1 MNFNIKVDFKH
12 GKYIRNMSHPELIK
26 SVELTATNSEARNE
40 RTFCRSSRREAV
52 DKYRGEL
59 VHLLCQGDKLKT
71 LRHGTRSSVEWEQ
84 SANLMR
90 EQVGAADEWLRA
102 TGNSESLLEAK
113 AERKEAPENIAAV
126 AAWENDEKEGQ
137 RRMDQITAA
146 MESTDFTVALQ
157 RNRLILKIQR
167 AEKTT
172 EALRRWCDDSQ
183 LSRES
188 RIRLEELS
196 IDLDA
201 AIITAAE
208 SLNLQESSFVSGL
221 TKGIKKDMS
230 RDSVQNNNMVSSGKE
245 ELPIC
250 AEPLST
256 TSNVVLRREQHE
268 TLGASTHKPFDLM
281 KDGGDLIS
289 AILGQKAEDQIPNF
303 RGGAAEY
310 PAWEEAIAPI
320 RYCSFRQP
328 IMKFNAIKKSLSG
341 EALEIVKWIGLD
353 QPDPVEALV
362 DALKK
367 EYGRPEIV
375 IRAQEVRLEK
385 LASPKE
391 DDYPTLRNFVIA
403 VKSIIAT
410 MKAHGY
416 DVEKNP
422 QFTRQL
428 ERKLN
433 WVLVKRWCQ
442 KRNGDTPNH
451 LLDFLEKE
459 AEILQKAH
467 LLKPDVI
474 TGQRTPQ
481 KSSVQRP
488 VGASSAAGSETGGVK
503 CPKCGKNHLLE
514 KCVKF
519 TSLSVGARFAEAK
532 RLGVHYRCLTKH
544 KGNETCP
551 IPANEQQCPE
561 DRSCRYCHHPLLHH
575 QRRTKEEESSASD
588 QMEKSYICND
598 SAHHLELLKV
608 FLRGPRKTI
617 LTTALIDSGCSR
629 TFVDEDL
636 AKDLGLKVKTAAMIL
651 QGIHGAKNVEA
662 ARVSLDIAGLT
673 REWYSVSNATTLKK
687 LRIPGG
693 EVKWAEWAKDQ
704 PKFAKLPLENVSYA
718 DVRILLGQDV
728 KELTENVCTTKVK
741 SDDKK
746 YVAYRCKLGWTISGP
761 RLPSDKEAVMYCCI
775 INDEVDHGT
784 ALLQEFRNF
793 NSLEGLGIT
802 DKSIGLSRHETE
814 DLEHMQNG
822 TVVLSDGRFQ
832 IPMLWKWPGGVPPSE
847 EQAKRRLISLRKKLR
862 LNPRLGELKRRHWFL
877 PHFAVFHPDKAD
889 KCRRV
894 LDAAARNGGVSLNSL
909 LNTGPNLI
917 TSLLGVLVRF
927 RCGRIA
933 VNADVKEMFSQVAV
947 PPADSDMLAFLWTS
961 SVDREPDVYVNQR
974 HVFGATCSPAVANFA
989 LREAVKRKDAG
1000 IAQIVNEAFY
1010 MDDLYW
1016 SDDNEDVVIQRS
1028 HELKTA
1034 FREACFEL
1042 SKWVSNSRKVIETWP
1057 MEERAS
1063 VVKELAG
1070 MDNIQLPKVKALGVA
1085 WDCEQ
1090 DSLTFA
1096 CRRQGEKAKTLS
1108 EVLSI
1113 LTSVFDPLGIVG
1125 PFVLK
1130 EEWEARWQQWAGD
1143 VKVVA
1148 TVSIPRW
1155 YGIDRG
1161 KPSTMHVFVD
1171 AATVGYGS
1179 VAYLAQGMTT
1189 AFVAAKSRVVNPLK
1203 TTTVPRLE
1211 LQAFIVGVRL
1221 ADTLLKELENRLV
1234 IGRVVFWSDSLVVLY
1249 WINSDENRYLPFV
1262 SNRLR
1267 EINETLQSC
1276 RFKDRHVEVRYVPSK
1291 ENPADLISRG
1301 MDATGL
1307 IKRFDFWTAGPK
1319 FLKREEEW
1327 PETKVKPPDN
1337 DLELRPKAIAFFV
1350 GSNSADADKCS
1361 TVAEFLKQRL
1371 GKDTLN
1377 CEDFDREEKKIIKE
1391 AQMEDFRAEISACNK
1406 ASGRSHIPRSGALQ
1420 RKQVFL
1426 DQDGILRVATRL
1438 TNAEFLSEEMKNPIV
1453 MPRKHPVTRLVI
1465 RSTQRCWAPWCQQYQ
1480 VPTAP
1485 LHLNRLQ
1492 YRGFPFVMCGMDF
1505 FGPFVISRKQKRWG
1519 LIFMCLTTR
1528 AIHLEDCVST
1538 NVESFLL
1545 ALERFIQ
1552 RRGKPQSIR
1561 SDQGTSFVKAAKEQ
1575 DKSVKAL
1582 AEELE
1587 CQVQDKWRIDFK
1599 FNPPGAPHW
1608 ENPDVNR
1615 RTVAGHHQEAFK
1627 TLIVRV
1633 EGILNRRPITIDEN
1647 GYSVCPMDIVSPGNK
1662 ESQGFPTEA
1671 STLEVWRQV
1680 RQAAQ
1685 RFWKRWYQLYLASL
1699 SADRNHGG
1707 KGRIH
1712 IRSGDT
1718 VLLKEG
1724 SNPLVDSY
1732 VTAKVV
1738 DVFRPNDGYVRSA
1751 MLKTANGKEVGRDIR
1766 PISIMEGPALERM
1779 KMPVVP
1785 PTSGGVSHPELVKS
1799 VELTTRSSEARN
1811 ESNLMQI

>member
-1 MNFNIKVDFKH
+1 M
-12 GKYIRNMSHPELIK
+12 
-26 SVELTATNSEARNE
+26 
-40 RTFCRSSRREAV
+40 
-52 DKYRGEL
+52 
-59 VHLLCQGDKLKT
+59 
-71 LRHGTRSSVEWEQ
+71 
-84 SANLMR
+84 
-90 EQVGAADEWLRA
+90 
-102 TGNSESLLEAK
+102 
-113 AERKEAPENIAAV
+113 
-126 AAWENDEKEGQ
+126 
-137 RRMDQITAA
+137 
-146 MESTDFTVALQ
+146 
-157 RNRLILKIQR
+157 
-167 AEKTT
+167 
-172 EALRRWCDDSQ
+172 
-183 LSRES
+183 
-188 RIRLEELS
+188 
-196 IDLDA
+196 
-201 AIITAAE
+201 
-208 SLNLQESSFVSGL
+208 
-221 TKGIKKDMS
+221 
-230 RDSVQNNNMVSSGKE
+230 
-245 ELPIC
+245 
-250 AEPLST
+250 
-256 TSNVVLRREQHE
+256 
-268 TLGASTHKPFDLM
+268 
-281 KDGGDLIS
+281 
-289 AILGQKAEDQIPNF
+289 
-303 RGGAAEY
+303 
-310 PAWEEAIAPI
+310 
-320 RYCSFRQP
+320 
-328 IMKFNAIKKSLSG
+328 
-341 EALEIVKWIGLD
+341 
-353 QPDPVEALV
+353 
-362 DALKK
+362 
-367 EYGRPEIV
+367 
-375 IRAQEVRLEK
+375 
-385 LASPKE
+385 
-391 DDYPTLRNFVIA
+391 
-403 VKSIIAT
+403 
-410 MKAHGY
+410 
-416 DVEKNP
+416 
-422 QFTRQL
+422 
-428 ERKLN
+428 
-433 WVLVKRWCQ
+433 
-442 KRNGDTPNH
+442 
-451 LLDFLEKE
+451 
-459 AEILQKAH
+459 
-467 LLKPDVI
+467 
-474 TGQRTPQ
+474 
-481 KSSVQRP
+481 
-488 VGASSAAGSETGGVK
+488 
-503 CPKCGKNHLLE
+503 LE

-636 AKDLGLKVKTAAMIL
+636 AKDLGLKVKTAAIIL

-693 EVKWAEWAKDQ
+693 EVKWADWAKDQ

-746 YVAYRCKLGWTISGP
+746 YVAYRCKLSWTISGP

-775 INDEVDHGT
+775 INDEIDHGT

-832 IPMLWKWPGGVPPSE
+832 IPMLWKWSGGVPPSE
-847 EQAKRRLISLRKKLR
+847 EQAKRRLISLQKKLR
-862 LNPRLGELKRRHWFL
+862 LNPRLGELYEKSIQDDEAKGYIRRLSPIEAADLRKRRHWFL

-989 LREAVKRKDAG
+989 LREAAKRKDAA

-1085 WDCEQ
+1085 WDCGK

-1130 EEWEARWQQWAGD
+1130 GKLIMQAIWRVHPEWKAPLSEEWEARWQQWASD

-1189 AFVAAKSRVVNPLK
+1189 AFVAARSRVVNPLK

-1221 ADTLLKELENRLV
+1221 ADTLLKELETRLV

-1276 RFKDRHVEVRYVPSK
+1276 QFKDRHVEVRYVPSK

-1307 IKRFDFWTAGPK
+1307 IKRFDFWTTGPK

-1377 CEDFDREEKKIIKE
+1377 CEDFDREEKKIIKD
-1391 AQMEDFRAEISACNK
+1391 AQMEDFGAEIAACNK
-1406 ASGRSHIPRSGALQ
+1406 ASGRSYIPRSGALQ

-1426 DQDGILRVATRL
+1426 DQNGILRVVTRL

-1465 RSTQRCWAPWCQQYQ
+1465 RSTHND
-1480 VPTAP
+1480 VG
-1485 LHLNRLQ
+1485 HLGVN
-1492 YRGFPFVMCGMDF
+1492 
-1505 FGPFVISRKQKRWG
+1505 S
-1519 LIFMCLTTR
+1519 TR
-1528 AIHLEDCVST
+1528 ADSAFLHFIIHDYLINIKHEMLT
-1538 NVESFLL
+1538 FAQIES
-1545 ALERFIQ
+1545 A
-1552 RRGKPQSIR
+1552 SINQETVNSLR
-1561 SDQGTSFVKAAKEQ
+1561 AVYLINK
-1575 DKSVKAL
+1575 
-1582 AEELE
+1582 
-1587 CQVQDKWRIDFK
+1587 IDY
-1599 FNPPGAPHW
+1599 
-1608 ENPDVNR
+1608 D
-1615 RTVAGHHQEAFK
+1615 
-1627 TLIVRV
+1627 
-1633 EGILNRRPITIDEN
+1633 
-1647 GYSVCPMDIVSPGNK
+1647 Y
-1662 ESQGFPTEA
+1662 
-1671 STLEVWRQV
+1671 
-1680 RQAAQ
+1680 
-1685 RFWKRWYQLYLASL
+1685 
-1699 SADRNHGG
+1699 
-1707 KGRIH
+1707 
-1712 IRSGDT
+1712 
-1718 VLLKEG
+1718 
-1724 SNPLVDSY
+1724 
-1732 VTAKVV
+1732 
-1738 DVFRPNDGYVRSA
+1738 
-1751 MLKTANGKEVGRDIR
+1751 
-1766 PISIMEGPALERM
+1766 
-1779 KMPVVP
+1779 
-1785 PTSGGVSHPELVKS
+1785 
-1799 VELTTRSSEARN
+1799 
-1811 ESNLMQI
+1811 

>member
-1 MNFNIKVDFKH
+1 
-12 GKYIRNMSHPELIK
+12 MS
-26 SVELTATNSEARNE
+26 
-40 RTFCRSSRREAV
+40 AV
-52 DKYRGEL
+52 AGSFDGF
-59 VHLLCQGDKLKT
+59 
-71 LRHGTRSSVEWEQ
+71 S
-84 SANLMR
+84 
-90 EQVGAADEWLRA
+90 RA
-102 TGNSESLLEAK
+102 TGDSESLLEAK
-113 AERKEAPENIAAV
+113 PERKEAPENIAAV
-126 AAWENDEKEGQ
+126 AAWENVEKEGH
-137 RRMDQITAA
+137 RRLNQITAA

-157 RNRLILKIQR
+157 RNRLILQIQR
-167 AEKTT
+167 AEKTA
-172 EALRRWCDDSQ
+172 ESLRRWCDDSQ

-256 TSNVVLRREQHE
+256 TSNVVLQREQRE

-289 AILGQKAEDQIPNF
+289 VILGQKAEDQIPNF

-422 QFTRQL
+422 QLTRQL

-459 AEILQKAH
+459 VEILQKAH

-481 KSSVQRP
+481 VVKAKERAFIGVGNVEKKSSVQRP
-488 VGASSAAGSETGGVK
+488 VGASSAAGT
-503 CPKCGKNHLLE
+503 
-514 KCVKF
+514 
-519 TSLSVGARFAEAK
+519 
-532 RLGVHYRCLTKH
+532 
-544 KGNETCP
+544 
-551 IPANEQQCPE
+551 NEQQCPE

-588 QMEKSYICND
+588 QTEKSYICND

-608 FLRGPRKTI
+608 FLRCPRKTI

-662 ARVSLDIAGLT
+662 AR
-673 REWYSVSNATTLKK
+673 K

-693 EVKWAEWAKDQ
+693 EVKWADWAKDQ

-728 KELTENVCTTKVK
+728 KELTENVCTMKVK

-746 YVAYRCKLGWTISGP
+746 YAAYRCKLGWTISGP
-761 RLPSDKEAVMYCCI
+761 RLPSDMEAVMYCCN

-802 DKSIGLSRHETE
+802 DKSIGLSRRETE

-832 IPMLWKWPGGVPPSE
+832 IPMLWKCPGGVPPSE
-847 EQAKRRLISLRKKLR
+847 EQAKRRLISLQKKLR
-862 LNPRLGELKRRHWFL
+862 LNPRLGELYEKSIQDDKAKGYIRRLSPMEAADLRKRRHWFL

-989 LREAVKRKDAG
+989 LREAVKRKDAA

-1028 HELKTA
+1028 QELKTA

-1057 MEERAS
+1057 MKERACWNGQHP
-1063 VVKELAG
+1063 VTK
-1070 MDNIQLPKVKALGVA
+1070 
-1085 WDCEQ
+1085 
-1090 DSLTFA
+1090 
-1096 CRRQGEKAKTLS
+1096 
-1108 EVLSI
+1108 
-1113 LTSVFDPLGIVG
+1113 
-1125 PFVLK
+1125 
-1130 EEWEARWQQWAGD
+1130 
-1143 VKVVA
+1143 A
-1148 TVSIPRW
+1148 TVSE
-1155 YGIDRG
+1155 
-1161 KPSTMHVFVD
+1161 KST
-1171 AATVGYGS
+1171 
-1179 VAYLAQGMTT
+1179 
-1189 AFVAAKSRVVNPLK
+1189 K
-1203 TTTVPRLE
+1203 
-1211 LQAFIVGVRL
+1211 
-1221 ADTLLKELENRLV
+1221 
-1234 IGRVVFWSDSLVVLY
+1234 
-1249 WINSDENRYLPFV
+1249 
-1262 SNRLR
+1262 
-1267 EINETLQSC
+1267 LQSC
-1276 RFKDRHVEVRYVPSK
+1276 RFKDRHVRYVPSK

-1307 IKRFDFWTAGPK
+1307 IKRFDFWTTGPK

-1377 CEDFDREEKKIIKE
+1377 CEDFDREENIIKE
-1391 AQMEDFRAEISACNK
+1391 AQMEDFGAEISACNK
-1406 ASGRSHIPRSGALQ
+1406 ASGRSHIPKSGALQ

-1465 RSTQRCWAPWCQQYQ
+1465 RSTHNDVGHLGVNSTRAELGRRFFIPKCISTVKHEIYKCKVCRTHRPIAVQ

-1485 LHLNRLQ
+1485 LHVNRLQ

-1552 RRGKPQSIR
+1552 RRVKPQSIR

-1608 ENPDVNR
+1608 GGSWERMVQEIKKILMS
-1615 RTVAGHHQEAFK
+1615 TVESVAGLHQEAFR

-1647 GYSVCPMDIVSPGNK
+1647 GHSVCPMDIVSPGNK
-1662 ESQGFPTEA
+1662 ETQGFPTEA
-1671 STLEVWRQV
+1671 STLEVLRQV

-1685 RFWKRWYQLYLASL
+1685 RFWKRWYQFYLASL

-1707 KGRIH
+1707 KGQID

-1732 VTAKVV
+1732 ITAKVV
-1738 DVFRPNDGYVRSA
+1738 EVFRSNDGYVRSA
-1751 MLKTANGKEVGRDIR
+1751 MLKTGNGKEVVRDIR
-1766 PISIMEGPALERM
+1766 RISIMEGPALERM

-1785 PTSGGVSHPELVKS
+1785 PVSGGVSHPELVKS
-1799 VELTTRSSEARN
+1799 IELTTRSSEARN
-1811 ESNLMQI
+1811 GSNFMQK

>member
-1 MNFNIKVDFKH
+1 
-12 GKYIRNMSHPELIK
+12 
-26 SVELTATNSEARNE
+26 
-40 RTFCRSSRREAV
+40 
-52 DKYRGEL
+52 
-59 VHLLCQGDKLKT
+59 
-71 LRHGTRSSVEWEQ
+71 
-84 SANLMR
+84 
-90 EQVGAADEWLRA
+90 
-102 TGNSESLLEAK
+102 
-113 AERKEAPENIAAV
+113 
-126 AAWENDEKEGQ
+126 
-137 RRMDQITAA
+137 
-146 MESTDFTVALQ
+146 
-157 RNRLILKIQR
+157 
-167 AEKTT
+167 
-172 EALRRWCDDSQ
+172 
-183 LSRES
+183 
-188 RIRLEELS
+188 
-196 IDLDA
+196 
-201 AIITAAE
+201 
-208 SLNLQESSFVSGL
+208 
-221 TKGIKKDMS
+221 MS

-250 AEPLST
+250 AEPLPT
-256 TSNVVLRREQHE
+256 TSNVLQREQHE

-353 QPDPVEALV
+353 QPDPVETLV

-367 EYGRPEIV
+367 EYGRQEIV

-391 DDYPTLRNFVIA
+391 DDYPTQKFCDCCEEHHSNNE
-403 VKSIIAT
+403 S
-410 MKAHGY
+410 
-416 DVEKNP
+416 
-422 QFTRQL
+422 TRY
-428 ERKLN
+428 
-433 WVLVKRWCQ
+433 W
-442 KRNGDTPNH
+442 
-451 LLDFLEKE
+451 
-459 AEILQKAH
+459 
-467 LLKPDVI
+467 
-474 TGQRTPQ
+474 
-481 KSSVQRP
+481 
-488 VGASSAAGSETGGVK
+488 
-503 CPKCGKNHLLE
+503 
-514 KCVKF
+514 
-519 TSLSVGARFAEAK
+519 
-532 RLGVHYRCLTKH
+532 
-544 KGNETCP
+544 
-551 IPANEQQCPE
+551 
-561 DRSCRYCHHPLLHH
+561 HHPLLHH

-588 QMEKSYICND
+588 QTEKSYICND

-651 QGIHGAKNVEA
+651 QGFHGAKNVEA

-693 EVKWAEWAKDQ
+693 EVKWADWAKDQ

-728 KELTENVCTTKVK
+728 KELTENVCTMKVK

-746 YVAYRCKLGWTISGP
+746 YAAYRCKLGWTISGP

-775 INDEVDHGT
+775 INNEVDHGT
-784 ALLQEFRNF
+784 VLLQEFRNF

-802 DKSIGLSRHETE
+802 DKSIGLSRRETD

-822 TVVLSDGRFQ
+822 TVVFSDGRFQ
-832 IPMLWKWPGGVPPSE
+832 IPMLWKCPGGVPPSE
-847 EQAKRRLISLRKKLR
+847 EQAKRRLISLQKKLR
-862 LNPRLGELKRRHWFL
+862 LNPRLGELYEKSIQDDKAKGYIRRLSPMEAADLRKRRHWFL

-917 TSLLGVLVRF
+917 TLLLGVLVRF

-961 SVDREPDVYVNQR
+961 SVHREPDVYVNQR

-989 LREAVKRKDAG
+989 LREAVKRKDAA

-1028 HELKTA
+1028 QELKTA

-1057 MEERAS
+1057 MKERACW
-1063 VVKELAG
+1063 
-1070 MDNIQLPKVKALGVA
+1070 N
-1085 WDCEQ
+1085 
-1090 DSLTFA
+1090 
-1096 CRRQGEKAKTLS
+1096 RQHPVTK
-1108 EVLSI
+1108 
-1113 LTSVFDPLGIVG
+1113 
-1125 PFVLK
+1125 
-1130 EEWEARWQQWAGD
+1130 
-1143 VKVVA
+1143 
-1148 TVSIPRW
+1148 
-1155 YGIDRG
+1155 
-1161 KPSTMHVFVD
+1161 
-1171 AATVGYGS
+1171 ATVGYES

-1307 IKRFDFWTAGPK
+1307 IKRFDFWTTGPK

-1361 TVAEFLKQRL
+1361 TVAEFLKQRQ

-1391 AQMEDFRAEISACNK
+1391 
-1406 ASGRSHIPRSGALQ
+1406 
-1420 RKQVFL
+1420 
-1426 DQDGILRVATRL
+1426 
-1438 TNAEFLSEEMKNPIV
+1438 
-1453 MPRKHPVTRLVI
+1453 
-1465 RSTQRCWAPWCQQYQ
+1465 
-1480 VPTAP
+1480 
-1485 LHLNRLQ
+1485 
-1492 YRGFPFVMCGMDF
+1492 
-1505 FGPFVISRKQKRWG
+1505 
-1519 LIFMCLTTR
+1519 
-1528 AIHLEDCVST
+1528 
-1538 NVESFLL
+1538 
-1545 ALERFIQ
+1545 
-1552 RRGKPQSIR
+1552 
-1561 SDQGTSFVKAAKEQ
+1561 
-1575 DKSVKAL
+1575 
-1582 AEELE
+1582 
-1587 CQVQDKWRIDFK
+1587 
-1599 FNPPGAPHW
+1599 
-1608 ENPDVNR
+1608 
-1615 RTVAGHHQEAFK
+1615 
-1627 TLIVRV
+1627 
-1633 EGILNRRPITIDEN
+1633 
-1647 GYSVCPMDIVSPGNK
+1647 
-1662 ESQGFPTEA
+1662 
-1671 STLEVWRQV
+1671 
-1680 RQAAQ
+1680 
-1685 RFWKRWYQLYLASL
+1685 
-1699 SADRNHGG
+1699 
-1707 KGRIH
+1707 
-1712 IRSGDT
+1712 
-1718 VLLKEG
+1718 
-1724 SNPLVDSY
+1724 
-1732 VTAKVV
+1732 
-1738 DVFRPNDGYVRSA
+1738 VFRSNDGYVRSA
-1751 MLKTANGKEVGRDIR
+1751 MLKTANGKELVRDIR
-1766 PISIMEGPALERM
+1766 RISIMEGPALERM

-1785 PTSGGVSHPELVKS
+1785 PASGGVSHPELVKS
-1799 VELTTRSSEARN
+1799 IELTTTNSEARN
-1811 ESNLMQI
+1811 ESNIMQI

>member
-1 MNFNIKVDFKH
+1 
-12 GKYIRNMSHPELIK
+12 
-26 SVELTATNSEARNE
+26 
-40 RTFCRSSRREAV
+40 
-52 DKYRGEL
+52 
-59 VHLLCQGDKLKT
+59 
-71 LRHGTRSSVEWEQ
+71 
-84 SANLMR
+84 
-90 EQVGAADEWLRA
+90 
-102 TGNSESLLEAK
+102 
-113 AERKEAPENIAAV
+113 
-126 AAWENDEKEGQ
+126 
-137 RRMDQITAA
+137 
-146 MESTDFTVALQ
+146 
-157 RNRLILKIQR
+157 
-167 AEKTT
+167 
-172 EALRRWCDDSQ
+172 
-183 LSRES
+183 
-188 RIRLEELS
+188 
-196 IDLDA
+196 
-201 AIITAAE
+201 
-208 SLNLQESSFVSGL
+208 
-221 TKGIKKDMS
+221 
-230 RDSVQNNNMVSSGKE
+230 MVSSGKE

-256 TSNVVLRREQHE
+256 TSNVVLQREQRE

-289 AILGQKAEDQIPNF
+289 VILGQKAEDQIPNF

-353 QPDPVEALV
+353 QPDPVETLV

-367 EYGRPEIV
+367 EYGRQEIV

-433 WVLVKRWCQ
+433 WVLVKQ
-442 KRNGDTPNH
+442 
-451 LLDFLEKE
+451 
-459 AEILQKAH
+459 ILQKAH

-481 KSSVQRP
+481 VVKAKERAFIGVGNVEKKSSVQRP
-488 VGASSAAGSETGGVK
+488 VGASSAAGSETGGVN

-588 QMEKSYICND
+588 QTEKSYICND

-608 FLRGPRKTI
+608 FLRCPRKTI

-662 ARVSLDIAGLT
+662 AR
-673 REWYSVSNATTLKK
+673 K

-693 EVKWAEWAKDQ
+693 EVKWADWAKDQ

-728 KELTENVCTTKVK
+728 KELTENVCTMKVK

-746 YVAYRCKLGWTISGP
+746 YAAYRCKLGWTISGP

-802 DKSIGLSRHETE
+802 DKSIGLSRRETD

-832 IPMLWKWPGGVPPSE
+832 IPMLWKCPGGVPPSE
-847 EQAKRRLISLRKKLR
+847 EQAKRRLISLQKKLR
-862 LNPRLGELKRRHWFL
+862 LNPRLGELYEKSIQDDEAKGYIRRLSPMEAADLRKRRHWFL

-989 LREAVKRKDAG
+989 LREAVKRKDAA

-1028 HELKTA
+1028 QELKTA

-1057 MEERAS
+1057 MEERACW
-1063 VVKELAG
+1063 
-1070 MDNIQLPKVKALGVA
+1070 N
-1085 WDCEQ
+1085 
-1090 DSLTFA
+1090 
-1096 CRRQGEKAKTLS
+1096 RQHPVTK

-1130 EEWEARWQQWAGD
+1130 
-1143 VKVVA
+1143 
-1148 TVSIPRW
+1148 
-1155 YGIDRG
+1155 DRG

-1307 IKRFDFWTAGPK
+1307 IKRFDFWTTGPK

-1361 TVAEFLKQRL
+1361 TVAEFLKQRQ

-1391 AQMEDFRAEISACNK
+1391 
-1406 ASGRSHIPRSGALQ
+1406 
-1420 RKQVFL
+1420 
-1426 DQDGILRVATRL
+1426 
-1438 TNAEFLSEEMKNPIV
+1438 
-1453 MPRKHPVTRLVI
+1453 
-1465 RSTQRCWAPWCQQYQ
+1465 
-1480 VPTAP
+1480 
-1485 LHLNRLQ
+1485 
-1492 YRGFPFVMCGMDF
+1492 
-1505 FGPFVISRKQKRWG
+1505 
-1519 LIFMCLTTR
+1519 
-1528 AIHLEDCVST
+1528 VS
-1538 NVESFLL
+1538 NVEDSK
-1545 ALERFIQ
+1545 R
-1552 RRGKPQSIR
+1552 
-1561 SDQGTSFVKAAKEQ
+1561 QGIGT
-1575 DKSVKAL
+1575 
-1582 AEELE
+1582 
-1587 CQVQDKWRIDFK
+1587 R
-1599 FNPPGAPHW
+1599 H
-1608 ENPDVNR
+1608 
-1615 RTVAGHHQEAFK
+1615 
-1627 TLIVRV
+1627 
-1633 EGILNRRPITIDEN
+1633 
-1647 GYSVCPMDIVSPGNK
+1647 
-1662 ESQGFPTEA
+1662 PTY
-1671 STLEVWRQV
+1671 
-1680 RQAAQ
+1680 
-1685 RFWKRWYQLYLASL
+1685 F
-1699 SADRNHGG
+1699 NHGG
-1707 KGRIH
+1707 TSSGAHEDASCSTGIRGSVASRTGKIH
-1712 IRSGDT
+1712 
-1718 VLLKEG
+1718 
-1724 SNPLVDSY
+1724 
-1732 VTAKVV
+1732 
-1738 DVFRPNDGYVRSA
+1738 
-1751 MLKTANGKEVGRDIR
+1751 
-1766 PISIMEGPALERM
+1766 
-1779 KMPVVP
+1779 
-1785 PTSGGVSHPELVKS
+1785 
-1799 VELTTRSSEARN
+1799 
-1811 ESNLMQI
+1811 

>member
-1 MNFNIKVDFKH
+1 MDQV
-12 GKYIRNMSHPELIK
+12 IK
-26 SVELTATNSEARNE
+26 SAQEASGALEKELLQKFPSG
-40 RTFCRSSRREAV
+40 EAV
-52 DKYRGEL
+52 DKYRGE
-59 VHLLCQGDKLKT
+59 KSKK

-84 SANLMR
+84 CADLIR
-90 EQVGAADEWLRA
+90 EQVGAADEWLRQKCSFDGFSRA
-102 TGNSESLLEAK
+102 TWNYESLMEAK
-113 AERKEAPENIAAV
+113 AEKKEAPENIATV

-137 RRMDQITAA
+137 RRLDQITAA
-146 MESTDFTVALQ
+146 MESTDFIVALQ

-167 AEKTT
+167 AEKTG

-188 RIRLEELS
+188 LIRLEELS

-201 AIITAAE
+201 AIITAERDLRPKNIADQRLLSE
-208 SLNLQESSFVSGL
+208 P
-221 TKGIKKDMS
+221 KKFGW
-230 RDSVQNNNMVSSGKE
+230 RNWR
-245 ELPIC
+245 L
-250 AEPLST
+250 
-256 TSNVVLRREQHE
+256 LRK
-268 TLGASTHKPFDLM
+268 T
-281 KDGGDLIS
+281 I
-289 AILGQKAEDQIPNF
+289 
-303 RGGAAEY
+303 
-310 PAWEEAIAPI
+310 I
-320 RYCSFRQP
+320 R
-328 IMKFNAIKKSLSG
+328 
-341 EALEIVKWIGLD
+341 
-353 QPDPVEALV
+353 
-362 DALKK
+362 
-367 EYGRPEIV
+367 
-375 IRAQEVRLEK
+375 
-385 LASPKE
+385 
-391 DDYPTLRNFVIA
+391 LRNFVIA

-433 WVLVKRWCQ
+433 WVLVTRWCQ
-442 KRNGDTPNH
+442 KRNGNTPNH

-459 AEILQKAH
+459 AEILQRAH

-481 KSSVQRP
+481 VVKAKERTLIGVGNVEKSSVQRP
-488 VGASSAAGSETGGVK
+488 VGALSAAGSETGGVK
-503 CPKCGKNHLLE
+503 CPKC
-514 KCVKF
+514 
-519 TSLSVGARFAEAK
+519 S
-532 RLGVHYRCLTKH
+532 
-544 KGNETCP
+544 
-551 IPANEQQCPE
+551 
-561 DRSCRYCHHPLLHH
+561 YCHHPLLHH

-588 QMEKSYICND
+588 QTGKSYICND
-598 SAHHLELLKV
+598 SAHHLELLKI

-617 LTTALIDSGCSR
+617 LTTAVIDSGCSR
-629 TFVDEDL
+629 TPVDEDL
-636 AKDLGLKVKTAAMIL
+636 AKDLGLK
-651 QGIHGAKNVEA
+651 
-662 ARVSLDIAGLT
+662 
-673 REWYSVSNATTLKK
+673 
-687 LRIPGG
+687 RIPGG
-693 EVKWAEWAKDQ
+693 EVKWADWAKDQ
-704 PKFAKLPLENVSYA
+704 PKFAKLPMENVSYA
-718 DVRILLGQDV
+718 DVRILLGQGV
-728 KELTENVCTTKVK
+728 KELTENVYTTK
-741 SDDKK
+741 
-746 YVAYRCKLGWTISGP
+746 
-761 RLPSDKEAVMYCCI
+761 LPSDKEAVMYCCI

-784 ALLQEFRNF
+784 ALLQEFQNF

-802 DKSIGLSRHETE
+802 DKAIGLSRYETE

-822 TVVLSDGRFQ
+822 TVVFSNGRFQ
-832 IPMLWKWPGGVPPSE
+832 IPMLCEGLCAVCHKWKQQTSGSIVIGFYYILLCSIQTKQINVAEYLMQLHSTE
-847 EQAKRRLISLRKKLR
+847 E
-862 LNPRLGELKRRHWFL
+862 
-877 PHFAVFHPDKAD
+877 
-889 KCRRV
+889 
-894 LDAAARNGGVSLNSL
+894 
-909 LNTGPNLI
+909 
-917 TSLLGVLVRF
+917 
-927 RCGRIA
+927 CGRIA
-933 VNADVKEMFSQVAV
+933 VNADVKEMFSQIAV
-947 PPADSDMLAFLWTS
+947 LPADSDMLAFLSTS
-961 SVDREPDVYVNQR
+961 SVDREPDVHVNQR
-974 HVFGATCSPAVANFA
+974 HVFGATCSPAAVNFA
-989 LREAVKRKDAG
+989 LREAVKRKDAA

-1016 SDDNEDVVIQRS
+1016 SDENEDVVIQRS
-1028 HELKTA
+1028 QELKTA

-1057 MEERAS
+1057 MEERTS

-1070 MDNIQLPKVKALGVA
+1070 MGNSQLTLVKGLGVA

-1090 DSLTFA
+1090 D
-1096 CRRQGEKAKTLS
+1096 
-1108 EVLSI
+1108 I
-1113 LTSVFDPLGIVG
+1113 FDPLGIVG

-1130 EEWEARWQQWAGD
+1130 GKLIMQAIWRVHPEWKAPLSEEWEARWQQWASD

-1189 AFVAAKSRVVNPLK
+1189 AFVAARSRVVNPLK

-1221 ADTLLKELENRLV
+1221 ADTLLKELETRLV

-1276 RFKDRHVEVRYVPSK
+1276 QFKDRHVEVRYVPSK

-1307 IKRFDFWTAGPK
+1307 IKRFDFWTTGPK

-1377 CEDFDREEKKIIKE
+1377 CEDFDREEKKIIKD
-1391 AQMEDFRAEISACNK
+1391 AQMEDFGAEIAACNK
-1406 ASGRSHIPRSGALQ
+1406 ASGRSYIPRSGALQ

-1426 DQDGILRVATRL
+1426 DQNGILRVVTRL
-1438 TNAEFLSEEMKNPIV
+1438 TNAEFLSEEMKNPVV

-1465 RSTQRCWAPWCQQYQ
+1465 RSTHNDVGHLGVNSTRAELGRRFFIPKCISTVKHEIYKCKVCRTHRPIAVQ

-1485 LHLNRLQ
+1485 LHVNRLQ

-1505 FGPFVISRKQKRWG
+1505 FGPFVISRKQKR
-1519 LIFMCLTTR
+1519 

-1538 NVESFLL
+1538 DVESFLL

-1561 SDQGTSFVKAAKEQ
+1561 SDQGTSFVKAVNEQ
-1575 DKSVKAL
+1575 DKSVEAL

-1587 CQVQDKWRIDFK
+1587 YQVQDKWRIDFK

-1608 ENPDVNR
+1608 GGSWERMVQEIKKILMS
-1615 RTVAGHHQEAFK
+1615 TVESVAGLHKEAFR

-1647 GYSVCPMDIVSPGNK
+1647 GHTVCPMDIVSPGNK
-1662 ESQGFPTEA
+1662 ETPGFPTEA
-1671 STLEVWRQV
+1671 STLEVLRQV
-1680 RQAAQ
+1680 HQAAQ
-1685 RFWKRWYQLYLASL
+1685 RFWKRWYQFYLASL
-1699 SADRNHGG
+1699 IADRNHGG
-1707 KGRIH
+1707 KGRID
-1712 IRSGDT
+1712 IRSGDM

-1724 SNPLVDSY
+1724 SNPFVDSY
-1732 VTAKVV
+1732 ITVKVV
-1738 DVFRPNDGYVRSA
+1738 EVFRSNDGYVRSA
-1751 MLKTANGKEVGRDIR
+1751 MLKTTNGKEV
-1766 PISIMEGPALERM
+1766 GPALERM

-1785 PTSGGVSHPELVKS
+1785 PASGGVSQPELVNP
-1799 VELTTRSSEARN
+1799 LN
-1811 ESNLMQI
+1811 

>member
-1 MNFNIKVDFKH
+1 
-12 GKYIRNMSHPELIK
+12 
-26 SVELTATNSEARNE
+26 
-40 RTFCRSSRREAV
+40 
-52 DKYRGEL
+52 
-59 VHLLCQGDKLKT
+59 
-71 LRHGTRSSVEWEQ
+71 
-84 SANLMR
+84 
-90 EQVGAADEWLRA
+90 
-102 TGNSESLLEAK
+102 
-113 AERKEAPENIAAV
+113 
-126 AAWENDEKEGQ
+126 
-137 RRMDQITAA
+137 
-146 MESTDFTVALQ
+146 
-157 RNRLILKIQR
+157 
-167 AEKTT
+167 
-172 EALRRWCDDSQ
+172 
-183 LSRES
+183 
-188 RIRLEELS
+188 
-196 IDLDA
+196 
-201 AIITAAE
+201 
-208 SLNLQESSFVSGL
+208 
-221 TKGIKKDMS
+221 
-230 RDSVQNNNMVSSGKE
+230 
-245 ELPIC
+245 
-250 AEPLST
+250 
-256 TSNVVLRREQHE
+256 
-268 TLGASTHKPFDLM
+268 
-281 KDGGDLIS
+281 
-289 AILGQKAEDQIPNF
+289 
-303 RGGAAEY
+303 
-310 PAWEEAIAPI
+310 
-320 RYCSFRQP
+320 
-328 IMKFNAIKKSLSG
+328 
-341 EALEIVKWIGLD
+341 
-353 QPDPVEALV
+353 
-362 DALKK
+362 
-367 EYGRPEIV
+367 
-375 IRAQEVRLEK
+375 
-385 LASPKE
+385 
-391 DDYPTLRNFVIA
+391 
-403 VKSIIAT
+403 
-410 MKAHGY
+410 
-416 DVEKNP
+416 
-422 QFTRQL
+422 
-428 ERKLN
+428 
-433 WVLVKRWCQ
+433 
-442 KRNGDTPNH
+442 H

-459 AEILQKAH
+459 AEILQNAH

-481 KSSVQRP
+481 VVKAKERALIGVGNVEKKSSVQRP
-488 VGASSAAGSETGGVK
+488 VGALSAAGSETGGVK

-551 IPANEQQCPE
+551 IPANEQRCPE
-561 DRSCRYCHHPLLHH
+561 DRSCRYWHHPLLHH

-588 QMEKSYICND
+588 QTEKSYICND

-693 EVKWAEWAKDQ
+693 EVKWADWAKDQ
-704 PKFAKLPLENVSYA
+704 PKFAKLPMENVSYA
-718 DVRILLGQDV
+718 DVRILLGQGV
-728 KELTENVCTTKVK
+728 KELTENVYTTKVK

-746 YVAYRCKLGWTISGP
+746 YVAYRCKLSWTISGP

-784 ALLQEFRNF
+784 VLLQEFRNF

-802 DKSIGLSRHETE
+802 DKSIGLSRRETE

-822 TVVLSDGRFQ
+822 TVVFSNGRFQ
-832 IPMLWKWPGGVPPSE
+832 IPMLW
-847 EQAKRRLISLRKKLR
+847 
-862 LNPRLGELKRRHWFL
+862 LGELYEKSIQDDEAKGYIRRLSPMEAADLRKRRHWFL

-909 LNTGPNLI
+909 LNTGRNLI
-917 TSLLGVLVRF
+917 TLLLGVLVQF

-961 SVDREPDVYVNQR
+961 SVHREPDVYVNQR

-989 LREAVKRKDAG
+989 LREAVKRKDAA

-1016 SDDNEDVVIQRS
+1016 SDDNEDVVIQQR
-1028 HELKTA
+1028 
-1034 FREACFEL
+1034 L
-1042 SKWVSNSRKVIETWP
+1042 SKHGQWK
-1057 MEERAS
+1057 
-1063 VVKELAG
+1063 KELAG

-1130 EEWEARWQQWAGD
+1130 GKLIMQAIWQVHPEWKAPLSEEWEARWQQWASD

-1276 RFKDRHVEVRYVPSK
+1276 QFKDRHVEVRYVPSK

-1307 IKRFDFWTAGPK
+1307 IKRFDFWTTGPK

-1391 AQMEDFRAEISACNK
+1391 
-1406 ASGRSHIPRSGALQ
+1406 
-1420 RKQVFL
+1420 
-1426 DQDGILRVATRL
+1426 
-1438 TNAEFLSEEMKNPIV
+1438 
-1453 MPRKHPVTRLVI
+1453 
-1465 RSTQRCWAPWCQQYQ
+1465 
-1480 VPTAP
+1480 
-1485 LHLNRLQ
+1485 
-1492 YRGFPFVMCGMDF
+1492 
-1505 FGPFVISRKQKRWG
+1505 
-1519 LIFMCLTTR
+1519 
-1528 AIHLEDCVST
+1528 
-1538 NVESFLL
+1538 
-1545 ALERFIQ
+1545 
-1552 RRGKPQSIR
+1552 
-1561 SDQGTSFVKAAKEQ
+1561 
-1575 DKSVKAL
+1575 
-1582 AEELE
+1582 
-1587 CQVQDKWRIDFK
+1587 
-1599 FNPPGAPHW
+1599 
-1608 ENPDVNR
+1608 
-1615 RTVAGHHQEAFK
+1615 
-1627 TLIVRV
+1627 
-1633 EGILNRRPITIDEN
+1633 
-1647 GYSVCPMDIVSPGNK
+1647 
-1662 ESQGFPTEA
+1662 
-1671 STLEVWRQV
+1671 
-1680 RQAAQ
+1680 
-1685 RFWKRWYQLYLASL
+1685 
-1699 SADRNHGG
+1699 
-1707 KGRIH
+1707 
-1712 IRSGDT
+1712 
-1718 VLLKEG
+1718 
-1724 SNPLVDSY
+1724 
-1732 VTAKVV
+1732 
-1738 DVFRPNDGYVRSA
+1738 VFRSNDGYVRSA
-1751 MLKTANGKEVGRDIR
+1751 MLKTANGKEVVRDIR
-1766 PISIMEGPALERM
+1766 RISIMEGPAVERM
-1779 KMPVVP
+1779 EMPVIP
-1785 PTSGGVSHPELVKS
+1785 PASGGVSHPELAKYI
-1799 VELTTRSSEARN
+1799 ELTTRSSEAHN
-1811 ESNLMQI
+1811 GSNFMQK

>member
-1 MNFNIKVDFKH
+1 
-12 GKYIRNMSHPELIK
+12 
-26 SVELTATNSEARNE
+26 
-40 RTFCRSSRREAV
+40 
-52 DKYRGEL
+52 
-59 VHLLCQGDKLKT
+59 
-71 LRHGTRSSVEWEQ
+71 
-84 SANLMR
+84 
-90 EQVGAADEWLRA
+90 
-102 TGNSESLLEAK
+102 
-113 AERKEAPENIAAV
+113 
-126 AAWENDEKEGQ
+126 
-137 RRMDQITAA
+137 

-157 RNRLILKIQR
+157 RNRLILQIQR
-167 AEKTT
+167 AEKTA
-172 EALRRWCDDSQ
+172 ESLRRWCDDSQ

-256 TSNVVLRREQHE
+256 TSNVVLQREQHE
-268 TLGASTHKPFDLM
+268 TLRASTHKPFDLM

-303 RGGAAEY
+303 RGGATEY

-481 KSSVQRP
+481 VVKAKERALIGVGNVEKRSSVQRP

-503 CPKCGKNHLLE
+503 CPKCGKNHMLE

-636 AKDLGLKVKTAAMIL
+636 AKDLGLKVKTAAIIL

-693 EVKWAEWAKDQ
+693 EVKWADWAKDQ

-746 YVAYRCKLGWTISGP
+746 YVAYRCKLSWTISGP
-761 RLPSDKEAVMYCCI
+761 RLPSDKEAVIYCCI

-832 IPMLWKWPGGVPPSE
+832 IPMLWKCPGGVPPSE
-847 EQAKRRLISLRKKLR
+847 EQAKRRLISLQKKLR
-862 LNPRLGELKRRHWFL
+862 LNPRLGELYEKSIQDDEAKGYIRRLSPMEAADLRKRRHWFL

-989 LREAVKRKDAG
+989 LREAVKRKDAA

-1016 SDDNEDVVIQRS
+1016 SDDNEDVVIQQR
-1028 HELKTA
+1028 
-1034 FREACFEL
+1034 L
-1042 SKWVSNSRKVIETWP
+1042 SKHGQWK
-1057 MEERAS
+1057 
-1063 VVKELAG
+1063 KELAG

-1130 EEWEARWQQWAGD
+1130 GKLIMQAIWQVHPEWKAPLSEEWEARWQQWASD

-1189 AFVAAKSRVVNPLK
+1189 AFVAARSRVVNPLK

-1221 ADTLLKELENRLV
+1221 ADTLLKELETRLV

-1249 WINSDENRYLPFV
+1249 WINSDENRYLPF
-1262 SNRLR
+1262 
-1267 EINETLQSC
+1267 
-1276 RFKDRHVEVRYVPSK
+1276 DRHVRYVPSK

-1307 IKRFDFWTAGPK
+1307 IKRFDFWTTGPK

-1377 CEDFDREEKKIIKE
+1377 CEDFDREEKIIKD
-1391 AQMEDFRAEISACNK
+1391 AQMEDFGAEIAACNK
-1406 ASGRSHIPRSGALQ
+1406 ASGRSHIPKSGALQ

-1426 DQDGILRVATRL
+1426 DQNGILRVVTRL
-1438 TNAEFLSEEMKNPIV
+1438 TNAEFLSEEMKNPVV

-1465 RSTQRCWAPWCQQYQ
+1465 RSTHNDVGHLGVNSTRAELGRRFFIPKCISTVKHEIYKCKVCRTHRPIAVQ

-1485 LHLNRLQ
+1485 LHVNRLQ

-1505 FGPFVISRKQKRWG
+1505 FGPFIISRKQKRWG

-1582 AEELE
+1582 TEELE
-1587 CQVQDKWRIDFK
+1587 CQAQDKWRIDFK

-1608 ENPDVNR
+1608 GGSWERMVQEIKKILMS
-1615 RTVAGHHQEAFK
+1615 TVESVAGLHQEAFR
-1627 TLIVRV
+1627 TLIVRI

-1647 GYSVCPMDIVSPGNK
+1647 GHCVCPMDIVSPGNK
-1662 ESQGFPTEA
+1662 ETQGFPTEA
-1671 STLEVWRQV
+1671 STLEVLRQV

-1685 RFWKRWYQLYLASL
+1685 RFWKRWYQFYLASL

-1707 KGRIH
+1707 KGQID

-1732 VTAKVV
+1732 ITAKVV
-1738 DVFRPNDGYVRSA
+1738 EVFRSNDGYVRSA
-1751 MLKTANGKEVGRDIR
+1751 MLKTGNGKEVVRDIR
-1766 PISIMEGPALERM
+1766 RISIMEGPALERM
-1779 KMPVVP
+1779 KMPVIP
-1785 PTSGGVSHPELVKS
+1785 PASGGVSHPELAKYI
-1799 VELTTRSSEARN
+1799 ELTTR
-1811 ESNLMQI
+1811 

>member
-1 MNFNIKVDFKH
+1 MCLQ
-12 GKYIRNMSHPELIK
+12 S
-26 SVELTATNSEARNE
+26 TA
-40 RTFCRSSRREAV
+40 
-52 DKYRGEL
+52 
-59 VHLLCQGDKLKT
+59 
-71 LRHGTRSSVEWEQ
+71 
-84 SANLMR
+84 
-90 EQVGAADEWLRA
+90 
-102 TGNSESLLEAK
+102 SESLLEAK
-113 AERKEAPENIAAV
+113 AERKEAPENTAAV

-137 RRMDQITAA
+137 RRLDQITAA

-167 AEKTT
+167 AEKTA

-208 SLNLQESSFVSGL
+208 SLNLQESSYVSGL
-221 TKGIKKDMS
+221 SKGIKKDMS

-256 TSNVVLRREQHE
+256 TSNVVLQREQHE
-268 TLGASTHKPFDLM
+268 TLGVSTHKPFDLM

-481 KSSVQRP
+481 VVKAKEKALIG
-488 VGASSAAGSETGGVK
+488 VGNVEEVITAGSETGGVK

-847 EQAKRRLISLRKKLR
+847 EQAKRRLISLQKKLR
-862 LNPRLGELKRRHWFL
+862 LNPRLGELYEKSIQDDEAKGYIRRLSPMEAADLRKRRHWFL

-894 LDAAARNGGVSLNSL
+894 LDAAARNGG
-909 LNTGPNLI
+909 
-917 TSLLGVLVRF
+917 
-927 RCGRIA
+927 
-933 VNADVKEMFSQVAV
+933 
-947 PPADSDMLAFLWTS
+947 
-961 SVDREPDVYVNQR
+961 
-974 HVFGATCSPAVANFA
+974 
-989 LREAVKRKDAG
+989 
-1000 IAQIVNEAFY
+1000 
-1010 MDDLYW
+1010 
-1016 SDDNEDVVIQRS
+1016 
-1028 HELKTA
+1028 
-1034 FREACFEL
+1034 
-1042 SKWVSNSRKVIETWP
+1042 
-1057 MEERAS
+1057 
-1063 VVKELAG
+1063 
-1070 MDNIQLPKVKALGVA
+1070 
-1085 WDCEQ
+1085 
-1090 DSLTFA
+1090 
-1096 CRRQGEKAKTLS
+1096 
-1108 EVLSI
+1108 
-1113 LTSVFDPLGIVG
+1113 
-1125 PFVLK
+1125 
-1130 EEWEARWQQWAGD
+1130 
-1143 VKVVA
+1143 
-1148 TVSIPRW
+1148 
-1155 YGIDRG
+1155 
-1161 KPSTMHVFVD
+1161 
-1171 AATVGYGS
+1171 
-1179 VAYLAQGMTT
+1179 
-1189 AFVAAKSRVVNPLK
+1189 
-1203 TTTVPRLE
+1203 
-1211 LQAFIVGVRL
+1211 
-1221 ADTLLKELENRLV
+1221 
-1234 IGRVVFWSDSLVVLY
+1234 
-1249 WINSDENRYLPFV
+1249 
-1262 SNRLR
+1262 
-1267 EINETLQSC
+1267 
-1276 RFKDRHVEVRYVPSK
+1276 
-1291 ENPADLISRG
+1291 
-1301 MDATGL
+1301 
-1307 IKRFDFWTAGPK
+1307 
-1319 FLKREEEW
+1319 
-1327 PETKVKPPDN
+1327 
-1337 DLELRPKAIAFFV
+1337 
-1350 GSNSADADKCS
+1350 
-1361 TVAEFLKQRL
+1361 
-1371 GKDTLN
+1371 
-1377 CEDFDREEKKIIKE
+1377 
-1391 AQMEDFRAEISACNK
+1391 
-1406 ASGRSHIPRSGALQ
+1406 
-1420 RKQVFL
+1420 
-1426 DQDGILRVATRL
+1426 
-1438 TNAEFLSEEMKNPIV
+1438 
-1453 MPRKHPVTRLVI
+1453 
-1465 RSTQRCWAPWCQQYQ
+1465 
-1480 VPTAP
+1480 
-1485 LHLNRLQ
+1485 
-1492 YRGFPFVMCGMDF
+1492 
-1505 FGPFVISRKQKRWG
+1505 
-1519 LIFMCLTTR
+1519 
-1528 AIHLEDCVST
+1528 
-1538 NVESFLL
+1538 
-1545 ALERFIQ
+1545 
-1552 RRGKPQSIR
+1552 
-1561 SDQGTSFVKAAKEQ
+1561 
-1575 DKSVKAL
+1575 
-1582 AEELE
+1582 
-1587 CQVQDKWRIDFK
+1587 
-1599 FNPPGAPHW
+1599 
-1608 ENPDVNR
+1608 
-1615 RTVAGHHQEAFK
+1615 
-1627 TLIVRV
+1627 
-1633 EGILNRRPITIDEN
+1633 
-1647 GYSVCPMDIVSPGNK
+1647 
-1662 ESQGFPTEA
+1662 
-1671 STLEVWRQV
+1671 
-1680 RQAAQ
+1680 
-1685 RFWKRWYQLYLASL
+1685 
-1699 SADRNHGG
+1699 
-1707 KGRIH
+1707 
-1712 IRSGDT
+1712 
-1718 VLLKEG
+1718 
-1724 SNPLVDSY
+1724 
-1732 VTAKVV
+1732 
-1738 DVFRPNDGYVRSA
+1738 
-1751 MLKTANGKEVGRDIR
+1751 
-1766 PISIMEGPALERM
+1766 
-1779 KMPVVP
+1779 
-1785 PTSGGVSHPELVKS
+1785 
-1799 VELTTRSSEARN
+1799 
-1811 ESNLMQI
+1811 

>member
-1 MNFNIKVDFKH
+1 
-12 GKYIRNMSHPELIK
+12 
-26 SVELTATNSEARNE
+26 
-40 RTFCRSSRREAV
+40 
-52 DKYRGEL
+52 
-59 VHLLCQGDKLKT
+59 
-71 LRHGTRSSVEWEQ
+71 
-84 SANLMR
+84 
-90 EQVGAADEWLRA
+90 
-102 TGNSESLLEAK
+102 
-113 AERKEAPENIAAV
+113 
-126 AAWENDEKEGQ
+126 
-137 RRMDQITAA
+137 
-146 MESTDFTVALQ
+146 
-157 RNRLILKIQR
+157 
-167 AEKTT
+167 
-172 EALRRWCDDSQ
+172 
-183 LSRES
+183 
-188 RIRLEELS
+188 
-196 IDLDA
+196 
-201 AIITAAE
+201 
-208 SLNLQESSFVSGL
+208 
-221 TKGIKKDMS
+221 
-230 RDSVQNNNMVSSGKE
+230 MVSSGKE

-256 TSNVVLRREQHE
+256 TSNVVLQREQRE

-289 AILGQKAEDQIPNF
+289 VILGQKAEDQIPNF

-353 QPDPVEALV
+353 QPDPVETLV

-367 EYGRPEIV
+367 EYGRQEIV

-391 DDYPTLRNFVIA
+391 DDYPTQKFCDCCEEHHSNNESTRNA
-403 VKSIIAT
+403 
-410 MKAHGY
+410 
-416 DVEKNP
+416 
-422 QFTRQL
+422 
-428 ERKLN
+428 
-433 WVLVKRWCQ
+433 
-442 KRNGDTPNH
+442 DTPNH

-481 KSSVQRP
+481 VVKAKERAFIGVGNVEKKSSVQRP

-588 QMEKSYICND
+588 QTEKSYICND

-693 EVKWAEWAKDQ
+693 EVKWADWAKDQ

-728 KELTENVCTTKVK
+728 KELTENVCTMKVK

-746 YVAYRCKLGWTISGP
+746 YAAYRCKLGWTISGP

-802 DKSIGLSRHETE
+802 DKSIGLSRRETE

-832 IPMLWKWPGGVPPSE
+832 IPMLWKCPGGVPPSE
-847 EQAKRRLISLRKKLR
+847 EQAKRRLISLQKKLR
-862 LNPRLGELKRRHWFL
+862 LNPRLGELYEKSIQDDKAKGYIRRLSPMEAADLRKRRHWFL

-989 LREAVKRKDAG
+989 LREAVKRKDAA

-1028 HELKTA
+1028 QELKTA

-1057 MEERAS
+1057 MKERACW
-1063 VVKELAG
+1063 
-1070 MDNIQLPKVKALGVA
+1070 N
-1085 WDCEQ
+1085 
-1090 DSLTFA
+1090 
-1096 CRRQGEKAKTLS
+1096 RQHPVTKGEKAKTLS

-1130 EEWEARWQQWAGD
+1130 GKLIMQAIWQVHPEWKAPLSEEWEARWQQWASD

-1148 TVSIPRW
+1148 TVSIPR
-1155 YGIDRG
+1155 Y
-1161 KPSTMHVFVD
+1161 
-1171 AATVGYGS
+1171 

-1307 IKRFDFWTAGPK
+1307 IKRFDFWTTGPK

-1350 GSNSADADKCS
+1350 GSNSADAD
-1361 TVAEFLKQRL
+1361 
-1371 GKDTLN
+1371 
-1377 CEDFDREEKKIIKE
+1377 
-1391 AQMEDFRAEISACNK
+1391 
-1406 ASGRSHIPRSGALQ
+1406 
-1420 RKQVFL
+1420 
-1426 DQDGILRVATRL
+1426 
-1438 TNAEFLSEEMKNPIV
+1438 
-1453 MPRKHPVTRLVI
+1453 
-1465 RSTQRCWAPWCQQYQ
+1465 
-1480 VPTAP
+1480 
-1485 LHLNRLQ
+1485 
-1492 YRGFPFVMCGMDF
+1492 
-1505 FGPFVISRKQKRWG
+1505 
-1519 LIFMCLTTR
+1519 
-1528 AIHLEDCVST
+1528 
-1538 NVESFLL
+1538 
-1545 ALERFIQ
+1545 
-1552 RRGKPQSIR
+1552 
-1561 SDQGTSFVKAAKEQ
+1561 
-1575 DKSVKAL
+1575 
-1582 AEELE
+1582 
-1587 CQVQDKWRIDFK
+1587 
-1599 FNPPGAPHW
+1599 
-1608 ENPDVNR
+1608 
-1615 RTVAGHHQEAFK
+1615 
-1627 TLIVRV
+1627 
-1633 EGILNRRPITIDEN
+1633 
-1647 GYSVCPMDIVSPGNK
+1647 
-1662 ESQGFPTEA
+1662 
-1671 STLEVWRQV
+1671 
-1680 RQAAQ
+1680 
-1685 RFWKRWYQLYLASL
+1685 
-1699 SADRNHGG
+1699 
-1707 KGRIH
+1707 
-1712 IRSGDT
+1712 
-1718 VLLKEG
+1718 
-1724 SNPLVDSY
+1724 
-1732 VTAKVV
+1732 
-1738 DVFRPNDGYVRSA
+1738 
-1751 MLKTANGKEVGRDIR
+1751 
-1766 PISIMEGPALERM
+1766 
-1779 KMPVVP
+1779 
-1785 PTSGGVSHPELVKS
+1785 
-1799 VELTTRSSEARN
+1799 
-1811 ESNLMQI
+1811 

>member
-1 MNFNIKVDFKH
+1 MVH
-12 GKYIRNMSHPELIK
+12 GPLSRIGSTSGEATNVHMEQVIK
-26 SVELTATNSEARNE
+26 SAQEAAGALERELLQEFPS
-40 RTFCRSSRREAV
+40 REAV

-84 SANLMR
+84 CANLIR
-90 EQVGAADEWLRA
+90 EQVGAADEWLRQKCQVSTAFPVCHSDSMSAVASSFDGFSRA
-102 TGNSESLLEAK
+102 TGDSESLLEAK
-113 AERKEAPENIAAV
+113 PERKEAPENIAAV
-126 AAWENDEKEGQ
+126 AAWENDEKEGH
-137 RRMDQITAA
+137 RRLDQITAA

-157 RNRLILKIQR
+157 RNRLILLIQR
-167 AEKTT
+167 AEKTA
-172 EALRRWCDDSQ
+172 ESLRRWCDDSQ

-230 RDSVQNNNMVSSGKE
+230 KDSVQNNNMVSSGKE

-256 TSNVVLRREQHE
+256 TSNVVLQREQRE

-385 LASPKE
+385 LAPPKE

-416 DVEKNP
+416 DIEKNP

-442 KRNGDTPNH
+442 KRNADTPNH

-481 KSSVQRP
+481 VVQAKERAFIGVGNVEKKSSVQRP

-544 KGNETCP
+544 KGNETFP

-561 DRSCRYCHHPLLHH
+561 DRSCGYCHHPLLHH

-588 QMEKSYICND
+588 QTEKSYICND

-693 EVKWAEWAKDQ
+693 EVKWADWAKDQ

-728 KELTENVCTTKVK
+728 KELTENVCTMKVK

-746 YVAYRCKLGWTISGP
+746 YAAYRCKLGWTISGP

-802 DKSIGLSRHETE
+802 DKSIGLSRRETE

-832 IPMLWKWPGGVPPSE
+832 IPMLWKCPGGVPPSE
-847 EQAKRRLISLRKKLR
+847 EQAKRRLISLQKKLR
-862 LNPRLGELKRRHWFL
+862 LNPRLGELYEKSIQDDEAKGYIRRLSPMEAADLRKRRHWFL

-989 LREAVKRKDAG
+989 LREAVKRKDAA

-1016 SDDNEDVVIQRS
+1016 SDDNEDV
-1028 HELKTA
+1028 
-1034 FREACFEL
+1034 
-1042 SKWVSNSRKVIETWP
+1042 
-1057 MEERAS
+1057 
-1063 VVKELAG
+1063 
-1070 MDNIQLPKVKALGVA
+1070 
-1085 WDCEQ
+1085 
-1090 DSLTFA
+1090 
-1096 CRRQGEKAKTLS
+1096 
-1108 EVLSI
+1108 
-1113 LTSVFDPLGIVG
+1113 
-1125 PFVLK
+1125 
-1130 EEWEARWQQWAGD
+1130 
-1143 VKVVA
+1143 
-1148 TVSIPRW
+1148 
-1155 YGIDRG
+1155 
-1161 KPSTMHVFVD
+1161 
-1171 AATVGYGS
+1171 
-1179 VAYLAQGMTT
+1179 
-1189 AFVAAKSRVVNPLK
+1189 
-1203 TTTVPRLE
+1203 
-1211 LQAFIVGVRL
+1211 
-1221 ADTLLKELENRLV
+1221 
-1234 IGRVVFWSDSLVVLY
+1234 
-1249 WINSDENRYLPFV
+1249 
-1262 SNRLR
+1262 
-1267 EINETLQSC
+1267 
-1276 RFKDRHVEVRYVPSK
+1276 
-1291 ENPADLISRG
+1291 
-1301 MDATGL
+1301 
-1307 IKRFDFWTAGPK
+1307 
-1319 FLKREEEW
+1319 
-1327 PETKVKPPDN
+1327 
-1337 DLELRPKAIAFFV
+1337 
-1350 GSNSADADKCS
+1350 
-1361 TVAEFLKQRL
+1361 
-1371 GKDTLN
+1371 
-1377 CEDFDREEKKIIKE
+1377 
-1391 AQMEDFRAEISACNK
+1391 
-1406 ASGRSHIPRSGALQ
+1406 
-1420 RKQVFL
+1420 
-1426 DQDGILRVATRL
+1426 
-1438 TNAEFLSEEMKNPIV
+1438 
-1453 MPRKHPVTRLVI
+1453 
-1465 RSTQRCWAPWCQQYQ
+1465 
-1480 VPTAP
+1480 
-1485 LHLNRLQ
+1485 
-1492 YRGFPFVMCGMDF
+1492 
-1505 FGPFVISRKQKRWG
+1505 
-1519 LIFMCLTTR
+1519 
-1528 AIHLEDCVST
+1528 
-1538 NVESFLL
+1538 
-1545 ALERFIQ
+1545 
-1552 RRGKPQSIR
+1552 
-1561 SDQGTSFVKAAKEQ
+1561 
-1575 DKSVKAL
+1575 
-1582 AEELE
+1582 
-1587 CQVQDKWRIDFK
+1587 
-1599 FNPPGAPHW
+1599 
-1608 ENPDVNR
+1608 
-1615 RTVAGHHQEAFK
+1615 
-1627 TLIVRV
+1627 
-1633 EGILNRRPITIDEN
+1633 
-1647 GYSVCPMDIVSPGNK
+1647 
-1662 ESQGFPTEA
+1662 
-1671 STLEVWRQV
+1671 
-1680 RQAAQ
+1680 
-1685 RFWKRWYQLYLASL
+1685 
-1699 SADRNHGG
+1699 
-1707 KGRIH
+1707 
-1712 IRSGDT
+1712 
-1718 VLLKEG
+1718 
-1724 SNPLVDSY
+1724 
-1732 VTAKVV
+1732 
-1738 DVFRPNDGYVRSA
+1738 
-1751 MLKTANGKEVGRDIR
+1751 
-1766 PISIMEGPALERM
+1766 
-1779 KMPVVP
+1779 
-1785 PTSGGVSHPELVKS
+1785 
-1799 VELTTRSSEARN
+1799 
-1811 ESNLMQI
+1811 

>member
-1 MNFNIKVDFKH
+1 
-12 GKYIRNMSHPELIK
+12 
-26 SVELTATNSEARNE
+26 
-40 RTFCRSSRREAV
+40 
-52 DKYRGEL
+52 
-59 VHLLCQGDKLKT
+59 
-71 LRHGTRSSVEWEQ
+71 
-84 SANLMR
+84 
-90 EQVGAADEWLRA
+90 
-102 TGNSESLLEAK
+102 
-113 AERKEAPENIAAV
+113 
-126 AAWENDEKEGQ
+126 
-137 RRMDQITAA
+137 
-146 MESTDFTVALQ
+146 
-157 RNRLILKIQR
+157 
-167 AEKTT
+167 
-172 EALRRWCDDSQ
+172 
-183 LSRES
+183 
-188 RIRLEELS
+188 
-196 IDLDA
+196 
-201 AIITAAE
+201 
-208 SLNLQESSFVSGL
+208 
-221 TKGIKKDMS
+221 
-230 RDSVQNNNMVSSGKE
+230 
-245 ELPIC
+245 LPIC

-256 TSNVVLRREQHE
+256 TSNVVLQREQHE

-289 AILGQKAEDQIPNF
+289 AILGQKAEDQVPNF
-303 RGGAAEY
+303 RGAAEY

-320 RYCSFRQP
+320 RYY
-328 IMKFNAIKKSLSG
+328 
-341 EALEIVKWIGLD
+341 
-353 QPDPVEALV
+353 
-362 DALKK
+362 ALKK

-467 LLKPDVI
+467 LLKPDWETLRRSHHYNDLLVLR
-474 TGQRTPQ
+474 QRQ
-481 KSSVQRP
+481 EVRQ
-488 VGASSAAGSETGGVK
+488 GELSA
-503 CPKCGKNHLLE
+503 PK
-514 KCVKF
+514 
-519 TSLSVGARFAEAK
+519 AK

-561 DRSCRYCHHPLLHH
+561 DRSCRYCHPPLLHH

-693 EVKWAEWAKDQ
+693 EVKWADWAKDQ

-761 RLPSDKEAVMYCCI
+761 RLPSDKEAVMYYCI
-775 INDEVDHGT
+775 INDEIDHGT

-832 IPMLWKWPGGVPPSE
+832 SPMLWKWPGGVPPTE
-847 EQAKRRLISLRKKLR
+847 EQAKRRLISLQKKLR
-862 LNPRLGELKRRHWFL
+862 LNPRLGELYEKSIQDDEAKGYIRRLSPMEAADLRKRRHWFL

-989 LREAVKRKDAG
+989 LREAVKRKDAA
-1000 IAQIVNEAFY
+1000 IAQIVNEAFC

-1042 SKWVSNSRKVIETWP
+1042 NKWVSNSRKVIETWP
-1057 MEERAS
+1057 MEERAF

-1070 MDNIQLPKVKALGVA
+1070 MGNSQLPKVKVLGVA

-1130 EEWEARWQQWAGD
+1130 GKLIMQAIWQVHPEWKAPLSEEWEARWQQWASD

-1155 YGIDRG
+1155 YGLDRG
-1161 KPSTMHVFVD
+1161 KPSTMHVFFD

-1203 TTTVPRLE
+1203 TTVPRLE

-1301 MDATGL
+1301 MDATAL
-1307 IKRFDFWTAGPK
+1307 IKRFDFWTTGPK
-1319 FLKREEEW
+1319 FLKREEEF

-1350 GSNSADADKCS
+1350 GSNSADADK
-1361 TVAEFLKQRL
+1361 
-1371 GKDTLN
+1371 
-1377 CEDFDREEKKIIKE
+1377 EEKKTIKD
-1391 AQMEDFRAEISACNK
+1391 AQMEDFRAEIAACNK
-1406 ASGRSHIPRSGALQ
+1406 ASGRSYIPRSGALQ

-1426 DQDGILRVATRL
+1426 DQDGILRVVTRL

-1453 MPRKHPVTRLVI
+1453 MPQKHPVTRLVI

-1480 VPTAP
+1480 SRTWTQVPTAP
-1485 LHLNRLQ
+1485 LHVNRLQ

-1587 CQVQDKWRIDFK
+1587 CQAQDKWRIDFK

-1608 ENPDVNR
+1608 GGSWERMVQEIKKILMS
-1615 RTVAGHHQEAFK
+1615 TVESVAGLHQEAFR

-1633 EGILNRRPITIDEN
+1633 EGIFNRRPITIDEN
-1647 GYSVCPMDIVSPGNK
+1647 GHSVCPMDIVSPGNK
-1662 ESQGFPTEA
+1662 ETQGFPTEA
-1671 STLEVWRQV
+1671 STLEVLRQV

-1685 RFWKRWYQLYLASL
+1685 R
-1699 SADRNHGG
+1699 NHGG
-1707 KGRIH
+1707 KGQID

-1732 VTAKVV
+1732 ITAKVV
-1738 DVFRPNDGYVRSA
+1738 EVFRSNDGYVRSA
-1751 MLKTANGKEVGRDIR
+1751 MLKTANGKEVVRDIR
-1766 PISIMEGPALERM
+1766 RISIMEGPALERM
-1779 KMPVVP
+1779 KIPVVP
-1785 PTSGGVSHPELVKS
+1785 PASGGVSHPELAKS
-1799 VELTTRSSEARN
+1799 IELTTRSSEAHYG
-1811 ESNLMQI
+1811 SNFMQK